1 MENNILSVKIERM
14 TKENLDEVVE
24 IEKLVH
30 PDHHWS
36 KESFLNEIQ
45 NKLANYFCIIDTQT
59 NKILGFAGFWEILE
73 EAHITS
79 ISIHPD
85 YRRLGL
91 ATILLKHIVKRCY
104 KKMIK
109 YITLEV
115 RVSNFGAI
123 ALYEKFGFK
132 SVGRRKKYYQDNNED
147 ALIMF
152 TENIWFDTFK
162 DNFEKI
168 EKEINKAKAENE

>member
-1 MENNILSVKIERM
+1 MDNNILTVKIKKMTADKLSEVVKIE
-14 TKENLDEVVE
+14 E
-24 IEKLVH
+24 IVH
-30 PDHHWS
+30 PGHHWS
-36 KESFLNEIQ
+36 LDSFYNEIN
-45 NKLANYFCIIDTQT
+45 NKLAHYSCIVDANT

-79 ISIHPD
+79 ISILPE
-85 YRRLGL
+85 YRRMGL
-91 ATILLKHIVKRCY
+91 ATILLKHIVKKCY

-115 RVSNFGAI
+115 RASNIGAI

-162 DNFEKI
+162 NNFAKI
-168 EKEINKAKAENE
+168 EKEINKAKTEDE

>member
-1 MENNILSVKIERM
+1 MENNILSVKIEKM
-14 TKENLDEVVE
+14 TREKLSEVVE

-30 PDHHWS
+30 PNHHWS
-36 KESFLNEIQ
+36 RDSFLNEIQ
-45 NKLANYFCIIDTQT
+45 NKLANYFCLTDTKT
-59 NKILGFAGFWEILE
+59 NKILGYAGFWEILE

-79 ISIHPD
+79 IAVHPD

-91 ATILLKHIVKRCY
+91 ATILLKHIVKSCY

-115 RVSNFGAI
+115 RASNIPAI
-123 ALYEKFGFK
+123 SLYEKFGFK

-162 DNFEKI
+162 TNFIKI
-168 EKEINKAKAENE
+168 EQEIHKAKSENE